1 MADILDSI
9 NSPADLAPLDH
20 DEMVQLAAE
29 IRQRIIEVVSCNQGH
44 LASNLGTVEL
54 TLALHAEFDF
64 TRDKLVWDCGHQTY
78 AHKIL
83 TGRRDRFSTLRQEGG
98 ITGYADR
105 RESPE
110 WDSFSF
116 GHTATSIST
125 ALGLAC
131 AHKSGDSDD
140 WVVAVIG
147 DGAMASGM
155 AFEAM
160 NHAGALDRRLLVVL
174 NDNRMSISRSVGAFA
189 RYFSKLRASTS
200 YTGLRDEI
208 RDLVG
213 RLPLVGETI
222 DSLAD
227 RISGGIQAALTPGG
241 LFVELG
247 FGYYGPIN
255 GHRIGQL
262 RDTIRHLKRLKGPV
276 LLHLLT
282 EKGRGFAPAVD
293 DPTRFHSAGPFEWE
307 DDTVSSEEPSSGTS
321 YSSVFGGELCRQA
334 AKDERIVAITAAM
347 PGGTGMIPF
356 AEKFPDRFHDVGICE
371 QHATGFAAGLCA
383 GGLKPIFAVYSTFLQ
398 RAYDQLFHEISL
410 QHLPVIFCIDRAGFV
425 GSDGPTHHGL
435 LDIAMGRSLPG
446 FVLMAPS
453 CAAELRRMM
462 QLALA
467 GDFPAM
473 IRYPRESVPDD
484 GEPSTASFD
493 LGHAGIL
500 RRGPD
505 GAIIAYGVTALRA
518 EAAAKILAERD
529 GLHITVVDA
538 RFARPLDTTVIFEI
552 VRNAP
557 AVLLTEEHC
566 VAGGFGSEV
575 IEQLVAAG
583 ISTTHVRQAAVPRE
597 FVLHAAREVQLHNCG
612 LDAEGLADRLRAL
625 LAETR
630 SAETRGA
637 M

>member
-1 MADILDSI
+1 MADLLDSI
-9 NSPADLAPLDH
+9 NSPADLAPLAD
-20 DEMVQLAAE
+20 DEMAQLASE
-29 IRQRIIEVVSCNQGH
+29 IRRRIIEVVSCNQGH
-44 LASNLGTVEL
+44 LASNLGAVEL

-64 TRDKLVWDCGHQTY
+64 ARDKLVWDCGHQTY
-78 AHKIL
+78 THKIL

-98 ITGYADR
+98 ITGYADKN
-105 RESPE
+105 ECPE

-131 AHKSGDSDD
+131 AREHGADDD

-189 RYFSKLRASTS
+189 QYFSKLRASTS

-213 RLPLVGETI
+213 RLPVVGETI

-227 RISGGIQAALTPGG
+227 RLSGGIQAALTPGG

-262 RDTIRHLKRLKGPV
+262 RDTIRHLKRMKGPV

-293 DPTRFHSAGPFEWE
+293 DPTRFHSAGRFEWE

-321 YSSVFGGELCRQA
+321 YSSVFGAELCRQA
-334 AKDERIVAITAAM
+334 TADKRIVAITAAM
-347 PGGTGMIPF
+347 PGGTGLLDF
-356 AEKFPDRFHDVGICE
+356 GEKFRDRLHDVGICE

-383 GGLKPIFAVYSTFLQ
+383 GGLRPVFAVYSTFLQ
-398 RAYDQLFHEISL
+398 RAFDQMFHEVSL
-410 QHLPVIFCIDRAGFV
+410 QRLPVVFCVDRAGLV

-453 CAAELRRMM
+453 CAADLRRMM

-467 GDFPAM
+467 GDSPAM
-473 IRYPRESVPDD
+473 IRYPRESVPDED
-484 GEPSTASFD
+484 EPGAATFD
-493 LGHAGIL
+493 MGQAGVL

-505 GAIIAYGVTALRA
+505 GAIIAYGIAAIRA
-518 EAAAKILAERD
+518 SAAAAIMAETD
-529 GLHITVVDA
+529 GLEITVVDA
-538 RFARPLDTTVIFEI
+538 RFARPLDTSVIFDV
-552 VRNAP
+552 VRNSP
-557 AVLLTEEHC
+557 AVLLAEDHC
-566 VAGGFGSEV
+566 IAGGFGSEV
-575 IEQLVAAG
+575 LEQLVAAG
-583 ISTTHVRQAAVPRE
+583 MDTRHVRQVGVPRE
-597 FVLHAAREVQLHNCG
+597 FILHAAREVQLSNCG
-612 LDAEGLADRLRAL
+612 LDAEGLAERLRGL

-630 SAETRGA
+630 SDT
-637 M
+637 